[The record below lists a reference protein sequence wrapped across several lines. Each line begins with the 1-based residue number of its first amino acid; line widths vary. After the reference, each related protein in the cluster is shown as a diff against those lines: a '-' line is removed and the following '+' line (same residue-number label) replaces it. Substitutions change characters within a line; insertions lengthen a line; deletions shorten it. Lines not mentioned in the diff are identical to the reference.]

1 MNKIKKTEKQIE
13 KKTKNEK
20 KKNLTRVL
28 KGLFF
33 FLFALH
39 FFFSSAEDTHG
50 VRIRHKTRKNLGPI

>member
-13 KKTKNEK
+13 KKQRTK
-20 KKNLTRVL
+20 KKTDTRVL

-39 FFFSSAEDTHG
+39 FFFFIGRRYLD
-50 VRIRHKTRKNLGPI
+50 KNIFVTMDNFL